1 MQLKTSSCDRDA
13 ISKKISAC
21 TEETI
26 TLVKQHA
33 QQLKENLYQLR
44 AQEME

>member
-1 MQLKTSSCDRDA
+1 MELKTPSCDLDA

-21 TEETI
+21 AEETI

-33 QQLKENLYQLR
+33 QELKENLYQLR